1 MKRPVVVGAGEA
13 LWDVFPDGE
22 HFGGAP
28 ANVAL
33 HAAALGAEAWLVSAV
48 GRDARGDAALAR
60 LAAAGVRCGTVAQLA
75 EHPTGVVRVS
85 VQDGGQ
91 PVYDIAAESAWDY
104 VPWSP
109 AVEQVTERADA
120 IVFGSLAQRSP
131 ISRVTIRRA
140 VAAVR
145 DSAWRL
151 FDVNLRQAYYD
162 ADVLTAS
169 LELANAVKL
178 NEEELPVVARLVGV
192 RARGGAPPEMLRALC
207 DRFGLK
213 LAALTRGACGA
224 LLVTPDSVCESPAPP
239 TVVVD
244 TVGAGDA
251 FTAALLVGVLAGR
264 SLEEVSRRANAVASY
279 VCSAPGATP
288 PIPEALRW
296 AAEGA

>member
-1 MKRPVVVGAGEA
+1 MTRPVVIGAGEA
-13 LWDVFPDGE
+13 LWDVFPDRE

-60 LAAAGVRCGTVAQLA
+60 LDQARVRRSTVAQLA

-85 VQDGGQ
+85 LQDGGHA
-91 PVYDIAAESAWDY
+91 VYDIAAESAWDY
-104 VPWSP
+104 VPWSV
-109 AVEQVTERADA
+109 AVQQVVERADA

-131 ISRVTIRRA
+131 IARATIHRA
-140 VAAVR
+140 VTAV
-145 DSAWRL
+145 SEPAWRL

-162 ADVLTAS
+162 ADVLTTS

-178 NEEELPVVARLVGV
+178 NEEELPVVAQLCGVGV
-192 RARGGAPPEMLRALC
+192 RGAAPLDLLRGLC

-213 LAALTRGACGA
+213 LAALTRGECGA
-224 LLVTPDSVCESPAPP
+224 LLVTPDAVCESPAPRA
-239 TVVVD
+239 VVVD

-251 FTAALLVGVLAGR
+251 FTAALLIGVLAGR
-264 SLEEVSRRANAVASY
+264 SLEEIGRRANAVASY
-279 VCSAPGATP
+279 VCSQPGATP
-288 PIPEALRW
+288 PIPKALRW
-296 AAEGA
+296 TTLS